1 MSSCVGTTQFINQKL
16 LEEHP
21 IFSKTR
27 VDFTPKHPL
36 THLVVANNNIV
47 MAMANKTLIRID
59 RESGGG
65 RPEEID
71 LTKTVSAA
79 KISSLFLD
87 PTGSHLL
94 IACKPTDVEGAPE
107 LYYLPKC
114 WSKPKPCTKFKGTLV
129 TSVGWNYNNSEK
141 NSTGTILAGSA
152 LGLIIETELSSD
164 DTFFSQSTER
174 LYRQVFDIGKGQHT
188 PVTGLQV
195 QAVPNTSKY
204 LVMATTTTRLYQFQG
219 YVSSSSDRPL
229 LQQVFN
235 NYLNVQ
241 ERFLELPSS
250 LKHSNLSFYFGQKSG
265 PMFAQ
270 KFGWFTEPGLYWGRL
285 DPWESDGDTATV
297 DCQLLA
303 LHNSEGGEVPKT
315 AFITQFHV
323 LILYKDRVKG
333 VCLLN
338 EQSVFDDDDHDGTYG
353 KLVGLA
359 HDQMKNIYWVFTEYA
374 VYKYQ
379 VCNEARHV
387 WKIYLEQG
395 EYNLAMR
402 HCGEDP
408 AAMDLILTRQ
418 ADQLYS
424 EERWVESAMHYAKTK
439 SSFEEVTLKFMNLK
453 EKNALKNYLKK
464 KLETLRSNEQTQIT
478 LIVIWLLEIYQNQLG
493 VLRENSEEKEEL
505 SRLEEEFYSLLRQ
518 QRVEDC
524 IRNNKDVVYNLLGS
538 HGDQRSLV
546 HLAQSLRDLDRVLQY
561 NMRNNKHE
569 EVLSIL
575 SETGDTELIYSYLGE
590 LVLPCPKQSI
600 DMLIRA
606 GRAVA
611 PARVLAALLVGQ
623 EDVSVSEQ
631 CVRYLEHAVTKLGCR
646 EQSVHNL
653 LLSLYIKHSPGRVS
667 EYLER
672 SPELYCDTK
681 YALKQCLE
689 RGLGREAV
697 HLYTVLG
704 QHERAVELALSLDVD
719 LAAAC
724 AAGSKVGQLSVCL
737 VD

>member
-1 MSSCVGTTQFINQKL
+1 MTSYVGTTQFINQKL

-36 THLVVANNNIV
+36 THLVVSNNNIV

-59 RESGGG
+59 REAGGG

-71 LTKTVSAA
+71 LTKTVSGV

-87 PTGSHLL
+87 PTGRHLL
-94 IACKPTDVEGAPE
+94 IACKPTDVEGSPE
-107 LYYLPKC
+107 LYYLPKS
-114 WSKPKPCTKFKGTLV
+114 WSKPRPCTKFKGTLV
-129 TSVGWNYNNSEK
+129 TSVGWNYNNTEK
-141 NSTGTILAGSA
+141 NTTGTILAGSA

-164 DTFFSQSTER
+164 DTFFSQSIER
-174 LYRQVFDIGKGQHT
+174 LYKQVFDIGKGQHT

-195 QAVPNTSKY
+195 QAVPGTSKY

-219 YVSSSSDRPL
+219 HVTSSSDRPL

-250 LKHSNLSFYFGQKSG
+250 LKHSNLSFYFGQKTGSLV
-265 PMFAQ
+265 AQ
-270 KFGWFTEPGLYWGRL
+270 TFGWFTEPGLYWGRI
-285 DPWESDGDTATV
+285 DPWQEDGDTVTV
-297 DCQLLA
+297 DCHLLA
-303 LHNSEGGEVPKT
+303 LHAEEGGETART
-315 AFITQFHV
+315 AFITQFHA

-338 EQSVFDDDDHDGTYG
+338 DQSVFDDDDHDGTYG

-359 HDQMKNIYWVFTEYA
+359 HDQSKNIYWVFTEYA

-478 LIVIWLLEIYQNQLG
+478 LIVIWLLEIYQKQLG
-493 VLRENSEEKEEL
+493 VLRESSENQDEL
-505 SRLEEEFYSLLRQ
+505 ISLEEEFYSLLRQ

-538 HGDQRSLV
+538 HGDQRSLI
-546 HLAQSLRDLDRVLQY
+546 HLAKSLRDMDKVLQY
-561 NMRNNKHE
+561 NMRNNKYE
-569 EVLSIL
+569 EVLSLL
-575 SETGDTELIYSYLGE
+575 SETGDPELIYSYLGE
-590 LVLPCPKQSI
+590 LVRPCPELSVET
-600 DMLIRA
+600 LIKA
-606 GRAVA
+606 GRILS
-611 PARVLAALLVGQ
+611 PARLLPALVVGQ
-623 EDVSVSEQ
+623 EDANIANH
-631 CVRYLEHAVTKLGCR
+631 CVRYLEFATTKLGSR
-646 EQSVHNL
+646 DQSVHNL
-653 LLSLYIKHSPGRVS
+653 LLSLYILHSPGRVL
-667 EYLER
+667 EYLTN
-672 SPELYCDTK
+672 SQDLYCDTK
-681 YALKQCLE
+681 YALKQCLDK
-689 RGLGREAV
+689 GLVREAV

-704 QHERAVELALSLDVD
+704 HHERAVDLALTIDVD
-719 LAAAC
+719 LAAEC
-724 AAGSKVGQLSVCL
+724 AAGSKVGQNIFV
-737 VD
+737 